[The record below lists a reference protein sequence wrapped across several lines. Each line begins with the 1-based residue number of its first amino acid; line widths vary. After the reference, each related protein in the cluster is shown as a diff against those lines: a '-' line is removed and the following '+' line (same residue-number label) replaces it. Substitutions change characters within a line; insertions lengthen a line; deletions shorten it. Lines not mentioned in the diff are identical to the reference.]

1 MPAISEWLLRL
12 PIIRAELEALEAPVV
27 DRSTI
32 ERIFG
37 LRRRR
42 AIQLMHRFGGYQ
54 AGRTF
59 LLDRHELLCKLDQL
73 IDSPDF
79 RQEHR
84 KKRQIS
90 GLLDDA
96 PRCRAA
102 HEIKIPV
109 ADGAYDRM
117 VSDLPAGITLRAGRL
132 SIEFAGVEDL
142 LSKLY
147 ALARAAANDFD
158 QFSRAVRQTN

>member
-12 PIIRAELEALEAPVV
+12 PNIRAELEALDAPVV

-32 ERIFG
+32 ERVFG

-54 AGRTF
+54 VGRTF
-59 LLDRHELLCKLDQL
+59 LIDRHELIRELELL

-84 KKRQIS
+84 RKRQIS
-90 GLLDDA
+90 GLLDEA
-96 PRCRAA
+96 RRCRAA
-102 HEIKIPV
+102 HEIRIPV
-109 ADGAYDRM
+109 TAGAHDRI
-117 VSDLPAGITLRAGRL
+117 VSDLPPGITLRAGQL

-147 ALARAAANDFD
+147 DLARAAANDFD
-158 QFSRAVRQTN
+158 QFSRAARQDK